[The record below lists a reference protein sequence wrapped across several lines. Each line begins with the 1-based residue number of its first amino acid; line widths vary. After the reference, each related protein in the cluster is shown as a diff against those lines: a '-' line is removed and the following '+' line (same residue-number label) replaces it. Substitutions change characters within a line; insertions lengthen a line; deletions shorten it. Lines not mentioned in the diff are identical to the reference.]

1 MDKEPDTSTQCNII
15 KQFKKKELMHK
26 PRLNLKLITQK
37 EIRAKKIPFTYK
49 SRKCKLINNDS

>member
-37 EIRAKKIPFTYK
+37 EIRAKKFHLHI
-49 SRKCKLINNDS
+49 SLENAN